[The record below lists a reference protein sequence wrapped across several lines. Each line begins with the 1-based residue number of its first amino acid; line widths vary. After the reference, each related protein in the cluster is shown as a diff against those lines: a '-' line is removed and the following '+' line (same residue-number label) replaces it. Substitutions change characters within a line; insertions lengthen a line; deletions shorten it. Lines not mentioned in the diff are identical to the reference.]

1 MPFFLDGNP
10 TQGEVSEAVNYL
22 LSNFTQN
29 VSADP
34 ATGQITGP
42 TGEGVGY
49 LYKYIDVK
57 YSDSFDGTSNFS
69 NSPTNR
75 AYYGLRNDDSSAEST
90 NPADYSW
97 YKVTGG
103 FGTTKLLYYLTTGG
117 RQIQFAVAT
126 SVPNSG
132 WIQDSGAAID
142 LDITTKTNAV
152 ANFVVIRVANNSAAP
167 TDSECISAIGRTP
180 ISGDICTVNYNSGIA
195 SITYKYTT
203 GWAVFQKYITGDL
216 IVANSIVASNIAA
229 NTITAGQIAANTIT
243 AGQIASNTITATQ
256 IASATITA
264 GQIASSTITATQ
276 IAANTITAGNI
287 NVGQLS
293 AISANLGTVTAGS
306 LNAVTITGSDLTIGS
321 TPAIS
326 GITMS
331 GSGTKVYTDGRFA
344 LGNSS
349 SNIIFNGT
357 NAYINGF
364 TSSAASASS
373 GSSTEFWTAS
383 SQTYSQTGTAITL
396 NNLDY
401 TKQVYIVATCAFFLG
416 MSTSGNPFP
425 PEYIQFVFRVQS
437 RYSTNGGS
445 TYSSWQTESIDG
457 VSFAFCD
464 HLTDS
469 YGYDRHAQST
479 VTVSA
484 SADPATNANTMQ
496 FRIVREY
503 TAWANTQLTTIG
515 YFGIANP
522 STPGLTAVNTTFN
535 STDMFVFQVR
545 V

>member
-57 YSDSFDGTSNFS
+57 YSDSFDGTLNFS
-69 NSPTNR
+69 DSPTNR
-75 AYYGLRNDDSSAEST
+75 AYYGLRNDDSSTEST

-126 SVPNSG
+126 AVPNSG

-216 IVANSIVASNIAA
+216 IVANSIVASNISVA
-229 NTITAGQIAANTIT
+229 
-243 AGQIASNTITATQ
+243 
-256 IASATITA
+256 
-264 GQIASSTITATQ
+264 
-276 IAANTITAGNI
+276 
-287 NVGQLS
+287 QLS
-293 AISANLGTVTAGS
+293 AISADLGSVTAGS
-306 LNAVTITGSDLTIGS
+306 ISGTTLTIGS
-321 TPAIS
+321 SPAIS
-326 GITMS
+326 GSTMS
-331 GSGTKVYTDGRFA
+331 GSGTKVYSDGRFA

-349 SNIIFNGT
+349 SNIVFNGS

-401 TKQVYIVATCAFFLG
+401 TKQVYVVATCAFFLG

>member
-10 TQGEVSEAVNYL
+10 TQSEVSEAVNYL

-57 YSDSFDGTSNFS
+57 YSDSFDGTLNFS
-69 NSPTNR
+69 DSPTNR
-75 AYYGLRNDDSSAEST
+75 AYYGLRNDDSSTEST

-126 SVPNSG
+126 AVPNSG

-216 IVANSIVASNIAA
+216 IVANSIVASNI
-229 NTITAGQIAANTIT
+229 
-243 AGQIASNTITATQ
+243 
-256 IASATITA
+256 
-264 GQIASSTITATQ
+264 
-276 IAANTITAGNI
+276 

-293 AISANLGTVTAGS
+293 AISANLGTVTAGE
-306 LNAVTITGSDLTIGS
+306 LTIGTS
-321 TPAIS
+321 PAIS
-326 GITMS
+326 GNTMS
-331 GSGTKVYTDGRFA
+331 GAGSHLYSDGRFA

-349 SNIIFNGT
+349 TNMVFDGT
-357 NAYINGF
+357 SAYLNGF
-364 TSSAASASS
+364 NVAAN
-373 GSSTEFWTAS
+373 GSVTTTNFLTAS
-383 SQTYSQTGTAITL
+383 KYALISFTVSRTAIVQYGASGGLTVQAAIASTGFDSCLVDCKFTL
-396 NNLDY
+396 E
-401 TKQVYIVATCAFFLG
+401 
-416 MSTSGNPFP
+416 TSGGSIVDTG
-425 PEYIQFVFRVQS
+425 YAGGGARVALIDVGRYFQS
-437 RYSTNGGS
+437 T
-445 TYSSWQTESIDG
+445 
-457 VSFAFCD
+457 VSFA
-464 HLTDS
+464 
-469 YGYDRHAQST
+469 
-479 VTVSA
+479 
-484 SADPATNANTMQ
+484 NTKSLAAGTYTLY
-496 FRIVREY
+496 VNKNNLY
-503 TAWANTQLTTIG
+503 TADSAGTLTSPTLTG
-515 YFGIANP
+515 YYIANIY
-522 STPGLTAVNTTFN
+522 SNYHVLYI
-535 STDMFVFQVR
+535 
-545 V
+545 

>member
-57 YSDSFDGTSNFS
+57 YSDSFDGTLNFS
-69 NSPTNR
+69 DSPTNR
-75 AYYGLRNDDSSAEST
+75 AYYGLRNDDSSTEST

-126 SVPNSG
+126 AVPNSG

-216 IVANSIVASNIAA
+216 IVANSIVASNISVA
-229 NTITAGQIAANTIT
+229 
-243 AGQIASNTITATQ
+243 
-256 IASATITA
+256 
-264 GQIASSTITATQ
+264 
-276 IAANTITAGNI
+276 
-287 NVGQLS
+287 QLS
-293 AISANLGTVTAGS
+293 AITANMGSITAGDLS
-306 LNAVTITGSDLTIGS
+306 IGSSPTISGTTMTGTGSHLYS
-321 TPAIS
+321 
-326 GITMS
+326 
-331 GSGTKVYTDGRFA
+331 DGRFIT
-344 LGNSS
+344 GNSTK
-349 SNIIFNGT
+349 NMVFNGST
-357 NAYINGF
+357 LTLNGIGSATFGGLNSSVQMPLTPSGTAPTGYVDGFVITKAGYVQISVTGDIAF
-364 TSSAASASS
+364 TSNTTIYPGVYAPVTISLRDITGGSLPGTATGVIDTFEIRMASAVFLPSFGAATS
-373 GSSTEFWTAS
+373 RLYMPLSWTRITNLPVG
-383 SQTYSQTGTAITL
+383 TYAIFACSDAGFFDAAGNLGYSVPVTDRLFTGRI
-396 NNLDY
+396 D
-401 TKQVYIVATCAFFLG
+401 VYQ
-416 MSTSGNPFP
+416 P
-425 PEYIQFVFRVQS
+425 
-437 RYSTNGGS
+437 
-445 TYSSWQTESIDG
+445 
-457 VSFAFCD
+457 
-464 HLTDS
+464 
-469 YGYDRHAQST
+469 T
-479 VTVSA
+479 V
-484 SADPATNANTMQ
+484 
-496 FRIVREY
+496 
-503 TAWANTQLTTIG
+503 
-515 YFGIANP
+515 
-522 STPGLTAVNTTFN
+522 
-535 STDMFVFQVR
+535 
-545 V
+545 